1 VAPVPLG
8 ACFYCLIE
16 ARYRAI
22 RRSERASRSPASGKA
37 NPIDAGHKPR
47 VPLRYTVKVI
57 LHLLHIFGSSA
68 HAGSYFSLEGAQS
81 QDIENRPNHSV
92 VGGDCD
98 REAEGTAKTP
108 VRVTAFHLP
117 QRQSCGRAS
126 RSTKGEVLVMRCL
139 TPLSQSLSMRVS
151 GGSRSIA
158 NPGLTHGISCRISR
172 ACRSRPRPN
181 ELTAPRDPVPSKR
194 TRRKSLRYDS

>member
-22 RRSERASRSPASGKA
+22 RGSERASRSPASGKA
-37 NPIDAGHKPR
+37 NPIDAGRKPR

-81 QDIENRPNHSV
+81 QDIEIAQIIPSWEATAIVRPKAWLKRL
-92 VGGDCD
+92 C
-98 REAEGTAKTP
+98 E
-108 VRVTAFHLP
+108 
-117 QRQSCGRAS
+117 
-126 RSTKGEVLVMRCL
+126 
-139 TPLSQSLSMRVS
+139 SL
-151 GGSRSIA
+151 RSIY
-158 NPGLTHGISCRISR
+158 PSVILWPRI
-172 ACRSRPRPN
+172 PFH
-181 ELTAPRDPVPSKR
+181 EG
-194 TRRKSLRYDS
+194 